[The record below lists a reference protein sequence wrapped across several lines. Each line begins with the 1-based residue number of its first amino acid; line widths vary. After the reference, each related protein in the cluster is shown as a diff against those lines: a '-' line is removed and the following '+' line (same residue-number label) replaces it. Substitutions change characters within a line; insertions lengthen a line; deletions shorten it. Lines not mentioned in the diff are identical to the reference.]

1 MIEDMPFDP
10 PVAIAVGAG
19 FRRDIASLAQMQ
31 NFLKEWPLAEN
42 DALHAKALGAC
53 EAARAGDATL
63 AQTRRAF
70 MAFARAAGIIW
81 TGIDPVTTLRR
92 ARVRTVR
99 ATHAGRDRHP
109 R

>member
-10 PVAIAVGAG
+10 PIAIAVGAG
-19 FRRDIASLAQMQ
+19 FRRDIASLPQMQ
-31 NFLKEWPLAEN
+31 NFLKEWPLAAG
-42 DALHAKALGAC
+42 DTLHAKALSAC
-53 EAARAGDATL
+53 EAARAGDATP

-70 MAFARAAGIIW
+70 MAFAKAAGIGW

-92 ARVRTVR
+92 AKVRTMR
-99 ATHAGRDRHP
+99 AARAGRERHP

>member
-10 PVAIAVGAG
+10 PIAIAVGAG
-19 FRRDIASLAQMQ
+19 FRRDIASLTQMQ

-42 DALHAKALGAC
+42 DALHARALGAC
-53 EAARAGDATL
+53 EAARAGDVPL
-63 AQTRRAF
+63 AQSRRAF
-70 MAFARAAGIIW
+70 MAFARAAGIVW